1 MTLQLMVAAAFGVA
15 GVAALTLAVVHERR
29 MQAHRR
35 DGVSYRAATLR
46 RDGGWRRED
55 LFAPEGLVHQRQ
67 ASRFGMVG
75 ATLLIAGL
83 VAWIVLGTR

>member
-35 DGVSYRAATLR
+35 DGVSYRTATLR

-75 ATLLIAGL
+75 ATCLIAGL
-83 VAWIVLGTR
+83 VAWMVLGTR

>member
-1 MTLQLMVAAAFGVA
+1 MTLQLGVAAAFGVA
-15 GVAALTLAVVHERR
+15 GIAALAIAVVHERR

-35 DGVSYRAATLR
+35 DGVSYSDVTLR

-75 ATLLIAGL
+75 ATLLSAGL
-83 VAWIVLGTR
+83 IAWMVLGTR

>member
-1 MTLQLMVAAAFGVA
+1 MTLQSMVAAGFGAA
-15 GVAALTLAVVHERR
+15 GVTALTIAVVHERR

-55 LFAPEGLVHQRQ
+55 LFTPEGLTHQRQ
-67 ASRFGMVG
+67 ASRFGVAG
-75 ATLLIAGL
+75 AALLIVGL
-83 VAWIVLGTR
+83 IAWMVLGTR

>member
-35 DGVSYRAATLR
+35 DGVSYRAVTLR

-55 LFAPEGLVHQRQ
+55 LFAPEGLLHQRQ